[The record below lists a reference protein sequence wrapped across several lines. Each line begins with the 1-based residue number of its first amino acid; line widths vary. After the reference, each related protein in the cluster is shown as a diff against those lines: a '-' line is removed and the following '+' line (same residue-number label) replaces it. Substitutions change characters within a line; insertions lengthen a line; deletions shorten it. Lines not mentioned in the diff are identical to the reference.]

1 MSLTRLTSFV
11 AKKTRDSRGTPND
24 LLDVSKDEWNLDEE
38 DNDLTDPSFLPMGSS
53 RNTPDHSP
61 GPRRTVGEKISKDRE
76 AMVAGRG
83 GSKRL
88 MTSLLKKFANLPNL
102 VSPMNWILPGFTP
115 ST

>member
-1 MSLTRLTSFV
+1 
-11 AKKTRDSRGTPND
+11 
-24 LLDVSKDEWNLDEE
+24 
-38 DNDLTDPSFLPMGSS
+38 MGSS

-61 GPRRTVGEKISKDRE
+61 GPRRRVGEKIIKERE
-76 AMVAGRG
+76 AIVARRW

>member
-1 MSLTRLTSFV
+1 MRLTSFV
-11 AKKTRDSRGTPND
+11 AKKTLDSRGAPSD
-24 LLDVSKDEWNLDEE
+24 HLDVSKDEWNLEEE

-61 GPRRTVGEKISKDRE
+61 GP
-76 AMVAGRG
+76 
-83 GSKRL
+83 
-88 MTSLLKKFANLPNL
+88 NL